1 MKKKLFILILLLLS
15 VVVGAYCVC
24 HQEGYKEGDILFQVS
39 KSHQSPL
46 IQKATGS
53 KWSHCGV
60 VVEKGKKMYVLEASK
75 VVKLTPLQE
84 WIKRGKDG
92 KVKKMRVKK
101 EPVKIKY
108 KKYLGKPYDLA
119 FQFDNGKWYCSELI
133 YDIYKTQLG
142 IELCKPR
149 KIRVYRID
157 GMEDVLKKRGMDL
170 DQWVVASCDLLNY

>member
-1 MKKKLFILILLLLS
+1 MKKKLFILFLLLS
-15 VVVGAYCVC
+15 VSAFAYWAY
-24 HQEGYKEGDILFQVS
+24 QQRGYKEGDILFQVS

-60 VVEKGKKMYVLEASK
+60 VVEKDKKLYVLEASK

-92 KVKKMRVKK
+92 KVKKMRVKR

-119 FQFDNGKWYCSELI
+119 FKFDNGKWYCSELI

-142 IELCKPR
+142 IELCRPR
-149 KIRVYRID
+149 KIREYRID

-170 DQWVVASCDLLNY
+170 DQWVVAPCDLLNY

>member
-1 MKKKLFILILLLLS
+1 MKKKLSILILLLA
-15 VVVGAYCVC
+15 VAIGGAYCVR
-24 HQEGYKEGDILFQVS
+24 QQKGYKEGDILFQVS

-142 IELCKPR
+142 
-149 KIRVYRID
+149 
-157 GMEDVLKKRGMDL
+157 MEDVLKKRGMDL
-170 DQWVVASCDLLNY
+170 DQRVVAPCDLLSY